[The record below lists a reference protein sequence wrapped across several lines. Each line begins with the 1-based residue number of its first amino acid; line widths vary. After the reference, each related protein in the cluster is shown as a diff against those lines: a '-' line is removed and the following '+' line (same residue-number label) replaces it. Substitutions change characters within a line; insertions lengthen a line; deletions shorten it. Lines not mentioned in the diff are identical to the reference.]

1 VNGKLFISFF
11 SSVIS
16 FAVVIVVSSYAGDV
30 DTRIA
35 LAKAQDKL
43 VPDHEIQYEE
53 TLSPD
58 WKVNWDLAR
67 SLYREKKYP
76 EALVLYEILF
86 TQKENIDEARW
97 EYVTILIYLNRW
109 DNAKSELEKLLAT
122 EPESI
127 TYRLAMGQVS
137 LEKGNLDGAIAI
149 YSQLHGQLLSNAEKV
164 MVLKG
169 LAKGYEL
176 RGQIAEAAVLL
187 QQLISLE
194 PQDIVL
200 QLKQAELELKLGNF
214 IRAQAICYKLEQSW
228 PQEVAVLS
236 LCARVEESLGKS
248 DVASTYW
255 QKIIAFDPDNAEAHE
270 HLYSFYF
277 ENKNWAMSFNHL
289 ECLIKM
295 TPNDV
300 VLLERAADL
309 NMRLGRVDHALQ
321 YYEYGLVVDPLNK
334 NFIEGKSRAQK
345 ILAKDLL
352 VLVKNDGGNK
362 LWQDLVQVAPD
373 SVGVYREIAQLLR
386 DQGQV
391 NELIEVLTLLAKQAP
406 DDQQIYEELVSLL
419 KKQGYMDR
427 LSALQASRSDLKIY
441 KSN

>member
-1 VNGKLFISFF
+1 MNGKLFISYFF
-11 SSVIS
+11 VVVSLLGVLVMSS
-16 FAVVIVVSSYAGDV
+16 FAGDI
-30 DTRIA
+30 DTRIS
-35 LAKAQDKL
+35 LAKAQEKL

-53 TLSPD
+53 ILSPN

-67 SLYREKKYP
+67 SLYRDKKYP
-76 EALVLYEILF
+76 EALVQYEILF

-127 TYRLAMGQVS
+127 VYRLAMAQVS
-137 LEKGNLDGAIAI
+137 LETGNLDGAIAI
-149 YSQLHGQLLSNAEKV
+149 YSQLHGLLISNAEKV
-164 MVLKG
+164 LVLKG
-169 LAKGYEL
+169 LVKGYEL

-194 PQDIVL
+194 PQDIDL

-214 IRAQAICYKLEQSW
+214 IMAQVICDKLEQSW
-228 PQEVAVLS
+228 PQDVAVLVI
-236 LCARVEESLGKS
+236 CARVEESLDRG

-255 QKIIAFDPDNAEAHE
+255 QKIIALDPDNPEAHE

-277 ENKNWAMSFNHL
+277 EKKNWAMSFNHL

-295 TPNDV
+295 MPNDV

-321 YYEYGLVVDPLNK
+321 YYEYCLAVDPLNK
-334 NFIEGKSRAQK
+334 NIIEGKSKAQK

-352 VLVKNDGGNK
+352 VLVKNDGGKK

-373 SVGVYREIAQLLR
+373 SVGIYREIAQLLR

-391 NELIEVLTLLAKQAP
+391 DELIEVLTLLAKQAP
-406 DDQQIYEELVSLL
+406 DDQQIYEELASLL
-419 KKQGYMDR
+419 KKQGYMDK
-427 LSALQASRSDLKIY
+427 LSALQASRSDLNIY
-441 KSN
+441 KSK

>member
-1 VNGKLFISFF
+1 MNGKVFINIF
-11 SSVIS
+11 SIMIS
-16 FAVVIVVSSYAGDV
+16 LAVVPVVLSYAMDVAPVSSE
-30 DTRIA
+30 
-35 LAKAQDKL
+35 KAENKP
-43 VPDHEIQYEE
+43 VPGHEIQYEE

-67 SLYREKKYP
+67 SLNREKKYP
-76 EALVLYEILF
+76 EALVQYEILLA
-86 TQKENIDEARW
+86 QKGNIEEARW

-109 DNAKSELEKLLAT
+109 DNAKGELEKLLAT

-127 TYRLAMGQVS
+127 TYRLAMAQVN
-137 LEKGNLDGAIAI
+137 LETENMDGAIAL
-149 YSQLHGQLLSNAEKV
+149 YSQLHGQQISNAEKV
-164 MVLKG
+164 TVLKG
-169 LAKGYEL
+169 LVKAYEL

-187 QQLISLE
+187 QQLILLE

-200 QLKQAELELKLGNF
+200 QLKQAEFELNLGNF
-214 IRAQAICYKLEQSW
+214 IRAKVVCERLEQSW
-228 PQEVAVLS
+228 PQDVAVLA
-236 LCARVEESLGKS
+236 LCARVEENLA
-248 DVASTYW
+248 DNNVASTYW
-255 QKIIAFDPDNAEAHE
+255 QKIIALDPVNSEAHE
-270 HLYSFYF
+270 HLYRFYF
-277 ENKNWAMSFNHL
+277 DNNNWAMSFHHL

-309 NMRLGRVDHALQ
+309 NMRLGRIDHALL
-321 YYEYGLVVDPLNK
+321 YYEYGLAVDPLNK
-334 NFIEGKSRAQK
+334 NIIIGKNKAQQ

-352 VLVKNDGGNK
+352 SLVKNDGGKK

-391 NELIEVLTLLAKQAP
+391 DELIEVLTLLSKQAP
-406 DDQQIYEELVSLL
+406 ADQQIYEELAFLL
-419 KKQGYMDR
+419 KKQGYVDK
-427 LSALQASRSDLKIY
+427 LSALQASRTDLKIY